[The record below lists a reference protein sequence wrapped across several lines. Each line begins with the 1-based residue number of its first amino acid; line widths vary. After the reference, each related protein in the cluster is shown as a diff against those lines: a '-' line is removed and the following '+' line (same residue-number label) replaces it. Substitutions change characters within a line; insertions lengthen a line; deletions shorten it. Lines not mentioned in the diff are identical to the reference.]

1 MAYINDAALIV
12 ANADF
17 YTAPV
22 GTAAPTD
29 LATIAA
35 PWDTLGHTS
44 PEDIL
49 SWASEGGEATTIG
62 SLQNPS
68 LRTVY
73 SARTETFST
82 TLLQWDEKTLKLY
95 FGSNMEEVAGNALFK
110 GVPSRPAA
118 TKSALLV
125 VVKDG
130 DNRFGIYVPSAEILR
145 GDDVAFDDTEN
156 FAGLPIS
163 VTPINYNGNSWAY
176 AVTPLMGAA
185 SEPDEDAGAGA

>member
-1 MAYINDAALIV
+1 MAYQNDAALIV

-17 YTAPV
+17 YTGAV
-22 GTAAPTD
+22 GAAAPTD
-29 LATIAA
+29 LNAIDEMV
-35 PWDTLGHTS
+35 WDVLGHTS
-44 PEDIL
+44 PDDIL
-49 SWASEGGEATTIG
+49 SWASEGGEATTVG

-73 SARTETFST
+73 SDRTETFST

-95 FGSNMEEVAGNALFK
+95 FGSNMEEVTGSTLFK
-110 GVPSRPAA
+110 GVPSKPVA
-118 TKSALLV
+118 TKVALLV

-130 DNRFGIYVPSAEILR
+130 DSRFAIYVPSAEILR

-176 AVTPLMGAA
+176 AVTPLGTVE
-185 SEPDEDAGAGA
+185 SGGDGSGE

>member
-1 MAYINDAALIV
+1 MAYVNDAALVV

-17 YTAPV
+17 YTGAV
-22 GTAAPTD
+22 GAAAPTD
-29 LATIAA
+29 LSDIDTEV
-35 PWDTLGHTS
+35 WDVLGHTS

-49 SWASEGGEATTIG
+49 SWASEGGEPTTIG

-73 SARTETFST
+73 SDRTETFST

-95 FGSNMEEVAGNALFK
+95 FGSNLEEVAGSTLFK
-110 GVPSRPAA
+110 GVPSKPVA
-118 TKSALLV
+118 TKVSLLV
-125 VVKDG
+125 VVKDC
-130 DNRFGIYVPSAEILR
+130 DTRFAIYITSAEILR

-163 VTPINYNGNSWAY
+163 VTPINYNGNPWAY
-176 AVTPLMGAA
+176 AVTPLGTV
-185 SEPDEDAGAGA
+185 AGGEGLGE

>member
-1 MAYINDAALIV
+1 MAYIDNAALVV

-29 LATIAA
+29 LETINEE
-35 PWDTLGHTS
+35 WKILGHTS

-49 SWASEGGEATTIG
+49 SWASEGGDATTIG

-73 SARTETFST
+73 ADRTESFST
-82 TLLQWDEKTLKLY
+82 TLLQWDEDTLKLY
-95 FGSNMEEVAGNALFK
+95 FGSNMKEIATGSIFS
-110 GVPSRPAA
+110 GVPSKPTA
-118 TKSALLV
+118 TKVALLV
-125 VVKDG
+125 VVKDNE
-130 DNRFGIYVPSAEILR
+130 NRFGIYAPSTEILR

-156 FAGLPIS
+156 FAGLPIT
-163 VTPINYNGNSWAY
+163 VTPVNYNGSSWAY
-176 AVTPLMGAA
+176 AVTPLVA
-185 SEPDEDAGAGA
+185 

>member
-17 YTAPV
+17 YLAPV
-22 GTAAPTD
+22 GTAAPSD
-29 LATIAA
+29 LDAV
-35 PWDTLGHTS
+35 PEDWKVLGHTS

-82 TLLQWDEKTLKLY
+82 TLLQWDEVSLKLY
-95 FGSNMEEVAGNALFK
+95 FGSNMEEIAGNALFK

-125 VVKDG
+125 IVKDG

-176 AVTPLMGAA
+176 AVTPLAGAVTP
-185 SEPDEDAGAGA
+185 PDEGAGA

>member
-17 YTAPV
+17 YLAPV
-22 GTAAPTD
+22 GTDAPSD
-29 LATIAA
+29 LDVV
-35 PWDTLGHTS
+35 PEDWKVLGHTS

-82 TLLQWDEKTLKLY
+82 TLLQWDEVSLKLY
-95 FGSNMEEVAGNALFK
+95 FGSNMEEIAGNALFK

-125 VVKDG
+125 IVKDG
-130 DNRFGIYVPSAEILR
+130 DSRFGIYVPSAEILR

-176 AVTPLMGAA
+176 AVTPLGTAE
-185 SEPDEDAGAGA
+185 SGGDGSGE

>member
-1 MAYINDAALIV
+1 MAYVNDAALVV

-17 YTAPV
+17 YTGPV
-22 GTAAPTD
+22 GAAAPTD
-29 LATIAA
+29 LNDIDDST
-35 PWDTLGHTS
+35 WDVLGHTS

-73 SARTETFST
+73 SDRTETFST
-82 TLLQWDEKTLKLY
+82 TLLQWDERTLKLY
-95 FGSNMEEVAGNALFK
+95 FGSNLEEVAGSALFM
-110 GVPSRPAA
+110 GVPSKPVA
-118 TKSALLV
+118 TKAALLV

-130 DNRFGIYVPSAEILR
+130 DNRFAIYVPSCEILR

-163 VTPINYNGNSWAY
+163 VTPINYNGNPWAY
-176 AVTPLMGAA
+176 AVTPLGA
-185 SEPDEDAGAGA
+185 STTEPGGGAGA

>member
-1 MAYINDAALIV
+1 MAYVNDAALVV

-17 YTAPV
+17 YTGSV
-22 GTAAPTD
+22 GAAAPTD
-29 LATIAA
+29 LNTIDDAV
-35 PWDTLGHTS
+35 WDVLGHTS
-44 PEDIL
+44 AEDIL

-73 SARTETFST
+73 SDRKETFST
-82 TLLQWDEKTLKLY
+82 TLLQWDERTLKLY
-95 FGSNMEEVAGNALFK
+95 FGSNLEEVAGSTLFM
-110 GVPSRPAA
+110 GVPSKPVA
-118 TKSALLV
+118 TKAALLI

-130 DNRFGIYVPSAEILR
+130 DNRFAIYVPSCEILR

-163 VTPINYNGNSWAY
+163 VTPINYNGNPWAY
-176 AVTPLMGAA
+176 AVTPLGAA
-185 SEPDEDAGAGA
+185 GGIGG

>member
-17 YTAPV
+17 YLAPV
-22 GTAAPTD
+22 GTAAPSD
-29 LATIAA
+29 LDVV
-35 PWDTLGHTS
+35 PEDWKVLGHTS

-82 TLLQWDEKTLKLY
+82 TLLQWDEVSLKLY
-95 FGSNMEEVAGNALFK
+95 FGSNMEEIAGNALFK

-125 VVKDG
+125 IVKDG

-176 AVTPLMGAA
+176 AVTPLAGAVTP
-185 SEPDEDAGAGA
+185 PDEGAGA